1 MKRATILLILMLLA
15 IACKHGK
22 PLLEPIVDIL
32 EVESDRFELN
42 YEEQT
47 ITLAFSANVE
57 VNIDVD
63 ADWIERVDSRG
74 MENHE
79 VSFMVAEN
87 DTAEKR
93 IAFITITAG
102 SEERIIT
109 IVQQPAPE
117 RMVLK
122 LTHQNETLY
131 TPLWYGADVSGSVEW
146 GDGEECRYDEGV
158 YHDYTSAGAT
168 HEAIFDMRGAEG
180 FHISSI
186 DEISNIEI
194 SVELSL

>member
-1 MKRATILLILMLLA
+1 MRRATILLILMLLA

-22 PLLEPIVDIL
+22 PFFEPIVDIL
-32 EVESDRFELN
+32 EVESDSFELN

-74 MENHE
+74 MESHE

-93 IAFITITAG
+93 KASITITAG
-102 SEERIIT
+102 SEEHIVT
-109 IVQQPAPE
+109 IVQMAAPD
-117 RMVLK
+117 RMLLK
-122 LTHQNETLY
+122 LTHQNDTLSS
-131 TPLWYGADVSGSVEW
+131 PLWYGDDVTGRVEW
-146 GDGEECRYDEGV
+146 GDGEECRYVEGV
-158 YHDYTSAGAT
+158 YHDYTSDVM
-168 HEAIFDMRGAEG
+168 HEALFDMRGADG
-180 FHISSI
+180 FHIESI
-186 DEISNIEI
+186 EEITDIEI
-194 SVELSL
+194 SVDLSL